1 MVILDMNDVGK
12 EMGKLW
18 ALLDA
23 IRHEIEVAEVSL
35 DPEDSP
41 VDLAKSLALLSVFE
55 DRFDEVYR
63 HVVEASAEPVGGR
76 KHLGHIPF

>member
-1 MVILDMNDVGK
+1 
-12 EMGKLW
+12 MGKLW

-55 DRFDEVYR
+55 DRFDELYR
-63 HVVEASAEPVGGR
+63 HVVEASAEPVEGR